1 MSGMS
6 PAAGADD
13 APRASRKRFAW
24 WGASSLAIS
33 IFLHGL
39 FIAIAAIFVVA
50 HFQRPKHTN
59 FQAAPPA
66 AVHNEVEHKVE
77 LAKRTSSQ
85 SAPPDL
91 KRITT
96 TAVAT
101 ITLPDVPDSPVTDVV
116 TPSPMSG
123 VGDGVGIGSGGGGQG
138 DGRGAGNG
146 DGLDL
151 PEVKEQLSKLLFQ
164 LPCNDDGA
172 CPLTDDHDFTVRIAD
187 RQQHTCTLHIR
198 GVVEPRTYEGG
209 HMIKDYLNVG
219 GNTEDKDIFNI
230 YELSVDDPPQ
240 TYYLNAG
247 KSHSPVCVIDYTMQ
261 ITVKDQSRVRLHADS
276 IDNAELTNSDHL
288 SAPDNNP
295 DQPIMVQQP
304 FKGQFIQMDTVSIDE

>member
-1 MSGMS
+1 M
-6 PAAGADD
+6 PAAPGA
-13 APRASRKRFAW
+13 AGPPQTNKRKRFAW

-50 HFQRPKHTN
+50 HFQKPKHAN

-66 AVHNEVEHKVE
+66 AAHNEVEHKVE
-77 LAKRTSSQ
+77 LAKRTSSE

-96 TAVAT
+96 TGISA
-101 ITLPDVPDSPVTDVV
+101 ITLPDVPDSPVVDVV

-123 VGDGVGIGSGGGGQG
+123 VGEGTGLGSGGGGG
-138 DGRGAGNG
+138 GGNGNGSGTG

-151 PEVKEQLSKLLFQ
+151 STVSEQLSKLLFQ
-164 LPCNDDGA
+164 LPCGEDKACQSNDD
-172 CPLTDDHDFTVRIAD
+172 HEITVHVPDGRE
-187 RQQHTCTLHIR
+187 HTCTLLIR
-198 GVVEPRTYEGG
+198 GIVEPKTYDGG
-209 HMIKDYLNVG
+209 YNPKTWLNVG
-219 GNTEDKDIFNI
+219 GTPAPDTCNI

-247 KSHSPVCVIDYTMQ
+247 KSAGTIYVIDYTMQ
-261 ITVKDQSRVRLHADS
+261 IKIKDNSNLKLHSDS
-276 IDNAELTNSDHL
+276 IDNLEAPNSDRA
-288 SAPDNNP
+288 SVPDNNEKH
-295 DQPIMVQQP
+295 PIMVKQP
-304 FKGQFIQMDTVSIDE
+304 YAGQFIQVDTLSIDDE